1 MSLYCGGFVEARC
14 TYVPTLSALWG
25 LRRVFGMELEAYLR
39 TYAERVVELEARFGM
54 ELEYVPTH
62 LR

>member
-1 MSLYCGGFVEARC
+1 MEARC
-14 TYVPTLSALWG
+14 TYVPTLSVLWS
-25 LRRVFGMELEAYLR
+25 LRCVFGMELEAYLR
-39 TYAERVVELEARFGM
+39 PYAERVVELEARFGM